1 MGLGLGFRICGLG
14 FGGEGFKFRVWG
26 FKVALGVPLRVPSR
40 FAVRFPLKGI
50 RVSAF

>member
-1 MGLGLGFRICGLG
+1 MAWGLVVKDLSLG
-14 FGGEGFKFRVWG
+14 FGV